1 MTNYARQNT
10 YNHAM
15 DIIYIDRLFALNL
28 ILDYLLLL
36 CTARLCG
43 VPLRRRRYAL
53 AAFIGAMYAALG
65 MLRGAQWL
73 YLPPVKLVCG
83 FLMAL
88 VSFGC
93 EQKLLRCGLVFFVV
107 SALFGGAVWAIS
119 MQNGAFFP
127 RSAFIPVSLPV
138 LCVSFAVIY
147 AVLSFVFRRSVKS
160 ADICVYDAQVRFMG
174 NTVLLRCLEDSGN
187 SLFDPIS
194 GSEVLI
200 SSATALAPLFPDT
213 QELLK
218 SSDPTGLMLSPR
230 LSGRLRLIPYSA
242 VGTESGM
249 LPVFRPDELRFD
261 GRLRDDVVIAVS
273 PTPIGGDGFD
283 SII

>member
-1 MTNYARQNT
+1 MTNYARQNI
-10 YNHAM
+10 YNRTM

-53 AAFIGAMYAALG
+53 AAFIGAMYAALSI
-65 MLRGAQWL
+65 LHGAQWL
-73 YLPPVKLVCG
+73 LLLPVKLVCG
-83 FLMAL
+83 FVMAI

-93 EQKLLRCGLVFFVV
+93 EQKLLRCGVVFFAV

-119 MQNGAFFP
+119 MQSGTFFP
-127 RSAFIPVSLPV
+127 RSTFVSVSLPV

-160 ADICVYDAQVRFMG
+160 ADICVYDTQVRFMG
-174 NTVLLRCLEDSGN
+174 NSVLLRCLEDSGN

-200 SSATALAPLFPDT
+200 SSAAALAPLFPDT

-249 LPVFRPDELRFD
+249 LPAFRPDEVSFN
-261 GRLRDDVVIAVS
+261 GKTRDNVIIAVS